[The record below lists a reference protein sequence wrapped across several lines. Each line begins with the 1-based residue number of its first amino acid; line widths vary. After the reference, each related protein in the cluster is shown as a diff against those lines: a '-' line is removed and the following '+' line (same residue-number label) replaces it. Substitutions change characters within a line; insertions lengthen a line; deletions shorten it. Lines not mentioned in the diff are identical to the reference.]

1 MVLDFM
7 TVAAFVLLCAYKLG
21 LTLLSMSASVVASQ
35 KYSKFLQE
43 AVNKC
48 RLGDVYYIAVSPPF
62 RSRVCWP
69 ALMSVMGQFQSTP
82 KTLKTASTGSA

>member
-43 AVNKC
+43 LANKSKHSDFE
-48 RLGDVYYIAVSPPF
+48 LPP
-62 RSRVCWP
+62 
-69 ALMSVMGQFQSTP
+69 L
-82 KTLKTASTGSA
+82 

>member
-7 TVAAFVLLCAYKLG
+7 TVAAFILLCAYKLG

-43 AVNKC
+43 SANKSKHAD
-48 RLGDVYYIAVSPPF
+48 LVKLSPF
-62 RSRVCWP
+62 SLAQKSRQLHQAGV
-69 ALMSVMGQFQSTP
+69 
-82 KTLKTASTGSA
+82 